1 MKKNKDIWN
10 RKKEKTPM
18 GEKNIRFI
26 NRDLSWL
33 SFNARVL
40 QEAADPNVPLL
51 ERLKFLGI
59 YSNNQDEFF
68 KVRVATL
75 KRMTSL
81 GKKAIEIVGDD
92 PLKILR
98 QIQLTVIKQQKEFES
113 TYAAI
118 LKELEKH
125 KIYIINEKQLTKEQG
140 EFVRNYFRQNVR
152 LHLVPIMLDHV
163 KEFPYLKDK
172 AIYLL
177 TRLNR
182 KDKKNKNA
190 LVEIPSNIISR
201 FLVLPIQK
209 DKTYIILLDDVIRYC
224 MDEIFSVFEYDTA
237 EAYTI
242 KLTRDA
248 EIDIDNDINSSLVEK
263 LSKGLKKRKTGQPVR
278 LVYDSAIA
286 PELFELLIKK
296 LKLKRDDNLIP
307 GGRYHNFRDFM
318 SFPKVGDDSLRY
330 PPLPPL
336 SHKELINQNSIFEVI
351 KKKDI
356 LLMFPYQR
364 FDHIIDLLREAAI
377 DPKVTS
383 IKMTLYRA
391 AKQSAVI
398 NALINAARNG
408 KSVTVLVEL
417 QARFDEEANIYWANK
432 LQEEGVKVIFG
443 IQGLKV
449 HAKLFLISR
458 KEGSKNT
465 LYAHVGTGNFNEVT
479 ATIYT
484 DFSLLTCDKR
494 VTTEVAKVFDFFT
507 DNFKIGNYKHLLVS
521 PFFMRK
527 KFISLINN
535 EIKNAEKG
543 KPAYMYIK
551 LNSLSDEEMV
561 KKLYEASKAGVKIKI
576 MVRGICSLV
585 PGIKGLS
592 ENIEVYSL
600 VDRFLEHARVFIFA
614 NGGNELYYISS
625 ADWMVRNLDFRVE
638 VAAPVYDNN
647 LQRVIKK
654 IFEMQ
659 LNGNVKVRIIN
670 EKQDNSYRKKSNDEP
685 TFRAQIEIYNYFKNK
700 LSK

>member
-1 MKKNKDIWN
+1 MGK
-10 RKKEKTPM
+10 KKEKVLM
-18 GEKNIRFI
+18 KDKKIRFI

-40 QEAADPNVPLL
+40 QEAADPSVPLL

-68 KVRVATL
+68 RVRVATL
-75 KRMTSL
+75 KRMTSI
-81 GKKAIEIVGDD
+81 GKKAEQIVGDN

-98 QIQLTVIKQQKEFES
+98 QIQLTVIKQQKEFEKI
-113 TYAAI
+113 YREI
-118 LKELEKH
+118 LKELEKQ
-125 KIYIINEKQLTKEQG
+125 KIFIINEKQLTKEQG

-152 LHLVPIMLDHV
+152 PHLVPIMLDYV

-182 KDKKNKNA
+182 KDKKHKNA
-190 LVEIPSNIISR
+190 LVEIPTDLVSR
-201 FLVLPIQK
+201 FLVLPLQK
-209 DKTYIILLDDVIRYC
+209 EKTFIILLDDVIRYC
-224 MDEIFSVFEYDTA
+224 MDEIFSVFEYDSI
-237 EAYTI
+237 ESYTI

-263 LSKGLKKRKTGQPVR
+263 LSKGIKKRKRGQPVR

-307 GGRYHNFRDFM
+307 GGRYHNFKDFI

-330 PPLPPL
+330 EPLPPL
-336 SHKELINQNSIFEVI
+336 LHKELANKNSLFEVI

-377 DPKVTS
+377 DPKVST

-391 AKQSAVI
+391 AKQSAII

-449 HAKLFLISR
+449 HAKLFLIIR
-458 KEGSKNT
+458 KEGNKNIS
-465 LYAHVGTGNFNEVT
+465 YAHIGTGNFNEVT
-479 ATIYT
+479 ANIYT

-494 VTTEVAKVFDFFT
+494 ITSEVAKVFDFFT
-507 DNFKIGNYKHLLVS
+507 DNFKIGNYKSLLVS

-527 KFISLINN
+527 KFVSLINN

-543 KPAYMYIK
+543 KPAYIYIK
-551 LNSLSDEEMV
+551 LNSLSDEEIV

-576 MVRGICSLV
+576 IVRGICSLV
-585 PGIKGLS
+585 PGINGLS

-614 NGGNELYYISS
+614 NGGKEQYYISS
-625 ADWMVRNLDFRVE
+625 ADLMVRNLDYRVE
-638 VAAPVYDNN
+638 VATPVYDEN
-647 LQRVIKK
+647 LQRILKK
-654 IFEMQ
+654 IIEMQ
-659 LNGNVKVRIIN
+659 LKGNVKLRVIN
-670 EKQDNSYRKKSNDEP
+670 EKQDNSYRKADGEEP
-685 TFRAQIEIYNYFKNK
+685 FRAQIEIYNYFKNK

>member
-1 MKKNKDIWN
+1 MGK
-10 RKKEKTPM
+10 KKEKVEM
-18 GEKNIRFI
+18 KDKKIRFI

-40 QEAADPNVPLL
+40 QEAADPSVPLL

-68 KVRVATL
+68 RVRVATL
-75 KRMTSL
+75 KRMTSI
-81 GKKAIEIVGDD
+81 GKKAEQIVGDD

-98 QIQLTVIKQQKEFES
+98 QIQLTVIKQQKEFEKI
-113 TYAAI
+113 YREI
-118 LKELEKH
+118 LKELEKQ
-125 KIYIINEKQLTKEQG
+125 KIFIINEKQLTKEQG

-152 LHLVPIMLDHV
+152 PHLVPIMLDYV

-182 KDKKNKNA
+182 KDKKHKNA
-190 LVEIPSNIISR
+190 LVEIPTDLVSR
-201 FLVLPIQK
+201 FLVLPLQK
-209 DKTYIILLDDVIRYC
+209 EKTFIILLDDVIRYC
-224 MDEIFSVFEYDTA
+224 MDEIFSVFEYDSI
-237 EAYTI
+237 ESYTI

-263 LSKGLKKRKTGQPVR
+263 LSKGIKKRKRGQPVR

-307 GGRYHNFRDFM
+307 GGRYHNFKDFI

-330 PPLPPL
+330 EPLPPL
-336 SHKELINQNSIFEVI
+336 LHKELANKNSLFEVI

-377 DPKVTS
+377 DPKVST

-391 AKQSAVI
+391 AKQSAII

-449 HAKLFLISR
+449 HAKLFLIIR
-458 KEGSKNT
+458 KEGNKNIS
-465 LYAHVGTGNFNEVT
+465 YAHIGTGNFNEVT
-479 ATIYT
+479 ANIYT

-494 VTTEVAKVFDFFT
+494 ITSEVAKVFEFFT
-507 DNFKIGNYKHLLVS
+507 DNFKIGNYKSLLVS

-527 KFISLINN
+527 KIVSLINN
-535 EIKNAEKG
+535 EIKNAKKG
-543 KPAYMYIK
+543 KPAYIFLK
-551 LNSLSDEEMV
+551 LNSLSDEEIV
-561 KKLYEASKAGVKIKI
+561 KKLYEASKEGVKIKI
-576 MVRGICSLV
+576 IVRGICSLV
-585 PGIKGLS
+585 PGINGLS

-614 NGGNELYYISS
+614 NGGKEQYYISS
-625 ADWMVRNLDFRVE
+625 ADLMVRNLDYRVE
-638 VAAPVYDNN
+638 VATPVYDEN
-647 LQRVIKK
+647 LQRILKK
-654 IFEMQ
+654 IIEMQ
-659 LNGNVKVRIIN
+659 LKGNVKLRVIN
-670 EKQDNSYRKKSNDEP
+670 EKQDNSYRKADGEEP
-685 TFRAQIEIYNYFKNK
+685 FRAQIEIYNYFKNK